1 MSEPVVSGA
10 SEAAELVV
18 RGARTHNLKNI
29 DLTLPL
35 GKLIIVTGVSGS
47 GKSSLA
53 FDTIYAEG
61 QRRYVESL
69 SAYARQFLERME
81 KPDVDRI
88 DGISPAIAIR
98 QKNSIRNPRSTVGT
112 TTEIH
117 DYMRLLYA
125 RVGRTFC
132 RQCGREVVRE
142 TAEVV
147 ARQLG
152 ALPAGTRLLIG
163 FDLPVVD
170 VSVPIVETI
179 EVDELAE
186 QSDDDN
192 GTRPGAPDRDLFAAV
207 PPAAER
213 EQNGN
218 RAARADA
225 RSEQAVVSTL
235 AALRKKGFARLLID
249 GAAVTIDDVAP
260 ATLRDRP
267 MLQVVV
273 DRLQIAGED
282 LRQRLT
288 DSIEM
293 AYLEGGGA
301 AWAYQISESGITNSE
316 LAPNS
321 KVQIPSSRF
330 ILFSERFECR
340 PCGIPYEDPQPRL
353 FSFNNPFGACPTC
366 HGFGNIIELDMDLVV
381 PDPTKSIQEGAI
393 EPWTKPHYRAQLAEL
408 KRAAKKARLPLDAK
422 WSELTE
428 EQQRFVVE
436 GDGESYEGVRGFFR
450 WLERKKYKVHVRVF
464 LSRYRGY
471 LTCPDCRGARLRR
484 EARDVQVSGRTI
496 DRVSALTV
504 REAQTFFSTLQLTEK
519 EQSIADKVLKEIQRR
534 LSFLSDVGLDY
545 LTLDRLSSTLSGG
558 EAQRINLATSLGS
571 ALVGTLYVLDEPSI
585 GLHSRDNLRLIAIL
599 RQLRDQGN
607 TVLVVEHDA
616 DMIRVADHIVDLG
629 LGAGEQGGRVVF
641 SGTLERLMQEPRSLT
656 SKYLRQELAIP
667 VPKARRRGTGQKI
680 RLLGATEHNLKNIDI
695 TIPLNT
701 LTCVTG
707 VSGSGKSTMVHD
719 VLYAA
724 IKRAK
729 GGWDKRVGSFKKLE
743 GAEYITDVVL
753 VDQAPIGRTPRSN
766 PVTYLKAFDPI
777 RELFA
782 ATKDARSRG
791 LTASHFSFNVPG
803 GRCEACQGEGEVRVE
818 MQFLADVFVPCD
830 QCDGKRFKPQVLEVR
845 YKGRSIRQ
853 VLDLTVREALTFFS
867 SSPKVLRRL
876 QVLDEIGLG
885 YLRLGQP
892 ATTLSGGEAQR
903 IKIAAHLSSHGGERL
918 LYILDE
924 PTTGLH
930 FDDIAKLL
938 TAFKKLLEAGHTL
951 LVIEHNLDVIK
962 TADHIIDLGPE
973 GGEDGGV
980 VVTTGTP
987 EQVAQVEASYTGQ
1000 YLRPVL
1006 AGGRSH
1012 AYAAGR

>member
-1 MSEPVVSGA
+1 MSETGVPGA
-10 SEAAELVV
+10 VETSDLIV

-29 DLTLPL
+29 DVTLPT

-88 DGISPAIAIR
+88 DGIAPAIAIR
-98 QKNSIRNPRSTVGT
+98 QKNSVRNPRSTVGT

-117 DYMRLLYA
+117 DYMRLLFA
-125 RVGRTFC
+125 RVGHTFC
-132 RQCGREVVRE
+132 RNCGREVVRE

-152 ALPAGTRLLIG
+152 ELGAGTRLILG
-163 FDLPVVD
+163 FDLP
-170 VSVPIVETI
+170 IVEAVPLQAENVP
-179 EVDELAE
+179 EVDELSE
-186 QSDDDN
+186 TTDEEPS
-192 GTRPGAPDRDLFAAV
+192 T
-207 PPAAER
+207 PAADKGR
-213 EQNGN
+213 P
-218 RAARADA
+218 
-225 RSEQAVVSTL
+225 QAKL
-235 AALRKKGFARLLID
+235 AAIAETIDTLRKKGFGRLLID
-249 GAAVTIDDVAP
+249 GRAVPFDDVDQK
-260 ATLRDRP
+260 TLVGRST
-267 MLQVVV
+267 LQVVV
-273 DRLQIAGED
+273 DRVQLGTDDQD
-282 LRQRLT
+282 QRVT
-288 DSIEM
+288 DSIET
-293 AYLEGGGA
+293 AYREGGGG
-301 AWAYQISESGITNSE
+301 AWAEQIVASRESQVAS
-316 LAPNS
+316 
-321 KVQIPSSRF
+321 PSPDSPAN
-330 ILFSERFECR
+330 IVHVFSERFECR
-340 PCGIPYEDPQPRL
+340 TCGIAYEDPQPRL

-381 PDPTKSIQEGAI
+381 PDPTKSIAQNAI
-393 EPWTKPHYRAQLAEL
+393 EPWSKPHYRAQLADL
-408 KRAAKKARLPLDAK
+408 KRASKKSKVRLDVPWKDLSDAEK
-422 WSELTE
+422 
-428 EQQRFVVE
+428 QFVIE
-436 GDGESYEGVRGFFR
+436 GGEGFDGVRGFFR

-471 LTCPDCRGARLRR
+471 LTCPDCGGSRLRR
-484 EARDVQVSGRTI
+484 EARAVRVSGRTI
-496 DRVSALTV
+496 DQVSALTV
-504 REAQTFFSTLQLTEK
+504 REAQTVFASLDLSEK
-519 EQSIADKVLKEIQRR
+519 EVTISEKVLKEIRRR

-585 GLHSRDNLRLIAIL
+585 GLHSRDNRRLIDIL

-607 TVLVVEHDA
+607 TVIVVEHDA
-616 DMIRVADHIVDLG
+616 DMIKVADHIVDLG

-641 SGTLERLMQEPRSLT
+641 SGSMAGLMNEPRSLT

-667 VPKARRRGTGQKI
+667 IPTTRRRGSGQKL
-680 RLLGATEHNLKNIDI
+680 RLVGAMEHNLKNVDI
-695 TIPLNT
+695 AIPMNA

-707 VSGSGKSTMVHD
+707 VSGSGKSTLVHD

-724 IKRAK
+724 LKRAK
-729 GGWDKRVGSFKKLE
+729 GGWDKRVGTFVKLE
-743 GAEYITDVVL
+743 GAELVSDVVL

-845 YKGRSIRQ
+845 YRGRSIHQ

-903 IKIAAHLSSHGGERL
+903 IKIAAHLSSQGGERL

-938 TAFKKLLEAGHTL
+938 TAFRKLLEAGSTL
-951 LVIEHNLDVIK
+951 VVIEHNLDVIK
-962 TADHIIDLGPE
+962 TADYIIDLGPE
-973 GGEDGGV
+973 GGEDGGHV
-980 VVTTGTP
+980 VATGTP
-987 EQVAQVEASYTGQ
+987 EQVAQIETSYTGQ
-1000 YLRPVL
+1000 YLRVAL
-1006 AGGRSH
+1006 AEGRSH

>member
-1 MSEPVVSGA
+1 MAIADQSSKPRNP
-10 SEAAELVV
+10 LIV
-18 RGARTHNLKNI
+18 RGARTHNLKNV
-29 DLTLPL
+29 DVTLPA
-35 GKLIIVTGVSGS
+35 GKLVIITGVSGS
-47 GKSSLA
+47 GTSSLA

-88 DGISPAIAIR
+88 EGICPAIAIR
-98 QKNSIRNPRSTVGT
+98 QKNSVRNPRSTVGT

-117 DYMRLLYA
+117 DYMRLLFA

-132 RQCGREVVRE
+132 RQCGQEVVRE

-152 ALPAGTRLLIG
+152 ELPAGTRLLIG
-163 FDLPVVD
+163 FEIPVVSIPATSPSASD
-170 VSVPIVETI
+170 GENGDDGET
-179 EVDELAE
+179 EELMPARNGVDGITETL
-186 QSDDDN
+186 N
-192 GTRPGAPDRDLFAAV
+192 G
-207 PPAAER
+207 
-213 EQNGN
+213 
-218 RAARADA
+218 
-225 RSEQAVVSTL
+225 
-235 AALRKKGFARLLID
+235 LRRRGFGRLLID
-249 GAAVTIDDVAP
+249 GKAVVFEEIEA
-260 ATLRDRP
+260 ATLGSRTT
-267 MLQVVV
+267 LEVVV
-273 DRLQIAGED
+273 DRVKVDGD
-282 LRQRLT
+282 LRSRLT
-288 DSIEM
+288 DSIETS
-293 AYLEGGGA
+293 YREGGGA
-301 AWAYQISESGITNSE
+301 AFAIVLGDSKDTAESPEPKAGR
-316 LAPNS
+316 L
-321 KVQIPSSRF
+321 V
-330 ILFSERFECR
+330 FSERFECR
-340 PCGIPYEDPQPRL
+340 ACGITYETPQPRL

-366 HGFGNIIELDMDLVV
+366 HGFGNVIELDMDLVV
-381 PDPTKSIQEGAI
+381 PDSSLSINQGAI
-393 EPWTKPHYRAQLAEL
+393 EPWSKPHYRAQLAEL
-408 KRAAKKARLPLDAK
+408 KRAGRKAGIHLDIP
-422 WSELTE
+422 WNELSDDE
-428 EQQRFVVE
+428 RRFVVE
-436 GDGESYEGVRGFFR
+436 GDGDYEGIRGFFR

-471 LTCPDCRGARLRR
+471 LACPDCGGARLRR
-484 EARDVQVSGRTI
+484 EARNIRVGGRTV
-496 DRVSALTV
+496 DEVSALTV
-504 REAQTFFSTLQLTEK
+504 DAASKFFAELQLSEK
-519 EQSIADKVLKEIQRR
+519 ESAVADKVLREIRRR

-558 EAQRINLATSLGS
+558 ESQRINLATSLGS

-585 GLHSRDNLRLIAIL
+585 GLHARDNQRLIEIL

-607 TVLVVEHDA
+607 TVLVVEHDE

-629 LGAGEQGGRVVF
+629 LGAGEQGGRIVY
-641 SGTLERLMQEPRSLT
+641 SGDLPGLLQEARSLT
-656 SKYLRQELAIP
+656 AKYLRNELAIP
-667 VPKARRRGTGQKI
+667 VPSPRRKGIGQKI
-680 RLLGATEHNLKNIDI
+680 RLTGAREHNLKDIDVQ
-695 TIPLNT
+695 IPLNT

-707 VSGSGKSTMVHD
+707 VSGSGKSTLVHD

-729 GGWDKRVGSFKKLE
+729 SDWDRRVGTFSELE
-743 GAEYITDVVL
+743 GLEYITDVAL
-753 VDQAPIGRTPRSN
+753 VDQTPIGRTPRSN

-777 RELFA
+777 RELFSL
-782 ATKDARSRG
+782 TKDARARG

-845 YKGRSIRQ
+845 YRGKSVHQ
-853 VLDLTVREALTFFS
+853 VLEMTVREALAFFS
-867 SSPKVLRRL
+867 TSPKVLRRL

-903 IKIAAHLSSHGGERL
+903 IKIAAHLSSFGGERV

-938 TAFKKLLEAGHTL
+938 AAFRKLVEAGHTL

-962 TADHIIDLGPE
+962 TADYIIDLGPE
-973 GGEDGGV
+973 GGAAGGEV
-980 VVTTGTP
+980 VATGTP
-987 EQVAQVEASYTGQ
+987 EQIVQVEASHTGRA
-1000 YLRPVL
+1000 LRDVL
-1006 AGGRSH
+1006 AAGRSN
-1012 AYAAGR
+1012 AYAAR

>member
-1 MSEPVVSGA
+1 MSETGVPG
-10 SEAAELVV
+10 AAEASALIV

-29 DLTLPL
+29 DVTLPT

-88 DGISPAIAIR
+88 DGIAPAIAIR
-98 QKNSIRNPRSTVGT
+98 QKNSVRNPRSTVGT

-117 DYMRLLYA
+117 DYMRLLFA
-125 RVGRTFC
+125 RVGHTFC
-132 RQCGREVVRE
+132 RNCGREVVRE

-152 ALPAGTRLLIG
+152 ELGAGTRLILG
-163 FDLPVVD
+163 FDLPIVEAAPLQSENVPEVD
-170 VSVPIVETI
+170 ELSEAGDEDGEKTLPFGSPSEAKEPSGQFSEKGRQQARVAAIVETI
-179 EVDELAE
+179 E
-186 QSDDDN
+186 
-192 GTRPGAPDRDLFAAV
+192 T
-207 PPAAER
+207 
-213 EQNGN
+213 
-218 RAARADA
+218 
-225 RSEQAVVSTL
+225 
-235 AALRKKGFARLLID
+235 LRKKGFGRLLVD
-249 GAAVTIDDVAP
+249 GQAMPFDDVDPKALVGRS
-260 ATLRDRP
+260 A
-267 MLQVVV
+267 LQVVV
-273 DRLQIAGED
+273 DRVQLGTDDQQ
-282 LRQRLT
+282 QRLT
-288 DSIEM
+288 DSIET
-293 AYLEGGGA
+293 AYREGGGA
-301 AWAYQISESGITNSE
+301 AWAEQVGAAN
-316 LAPNS
+316 
-321 KVQIPSSRF
+321 VVHV
-330 ILFSERFECR
+330 FSERFECR
-340 PCGIPYEDPQPRL
+340 HCGIAYEDPQPRL

-381 PDPTKSIQEGAI
+381 PDPTKSITQNAI
-393 EPWTKPHYRAQLAEL
+393 EPWSKPHYRAQLADL
-408 KRAAKKARLPLDAK
+408 KRAAKKSKIRLDVPWKD
-422 WSELTE
+422 LTNAE
-428 EQQRFVVE
+428 KRFVIE
-436 GDGESYEGVRGFFR
+436 GGDGFDGVRGFFR

-471 LTCPDCRGARLRR
+471 LTCPDCGGSRLRR
-484 EARDVQVSGRTI
+484 EARDVRVSGRTI
-496 DRVSALTV
+496 DQVSALTV
-504 REAQTFFSTLQLTEK
+504 REAQTVFASLDLSEK
-519 EQSIADKVLKEIQRR
+519 ELAISEKVLKEIRRR

-585 GLHSRDNLRLIAIL
+585 GLHSRDNRRLIEIL

-616 DMIRVADHIVDLG
+616 DMIKVADHIVDLG
-629 LGAGEQGGRVVF
+629 LGAGEQGGRIVF
-641 SGTLERLMQEPRSLT
+641 SGDMAGLMSEPRSLT

-667 VPKARRRGTGQKI
+667 IPTTRRRGTGQKL
-680 RLLGATEHNLKNIDI
+680 RLVGATEHNLKNVDI
-695 TIPLNT
+695 AIPINA

-707 VSGSGKSTMVHD
+707 VSGSGKSTLVHD

-724 IKRAK
+724 LKRAK
-729 GGWDKRVGSFKKLE
+729 GGWDKRVGTFGKLE
-743 GAEYITDVVL
+743 GTELITDVVL

-782 ATKDARSRG
+782 ATKDARARG

-845 YKGRSIRQ
+845 YRGRSIHQ

-903 IKIAAHLSSHGGERL
+903 IKIAAHLSSQGGERL

-938 TAFKKLLEAGHTL
+938 TAFRKLLEAGSTL
-951 LVIEHNLDVIK
+951 VVIEHNLDVIK
-962 TADHIIDLGPE
+962 TADYIIDLGPE
-973 GGEDGGV
+973 GGEDGGRV
-980 VVTTGTP
+980 IATGTP
-987 EQVAQVEASYTGQ
+987 EQVAQVESSYTGQ
-1000 YLRPVL
+1000 YLRVAL
-1006 AGGRSH
+1006 AEGRSH

>member
-1 MSEPVVSGA
+1 MAESPVA
-10 SEAAELVV
+10 SAVDAADLIV
-18 RGARTHNLKNI
+18 RGARTHNLKNV
-29 DLTLPL
+29 DLTLP
-35 GKLIIVTGVSGS
+35 GGRLIIVTGVSGS

-81 KPDVDRI
+81 KPDVDAI
-88 DGISPAIAIR
+88 EGISPAIAIR
-98 QKNSIRNPRSTVGT
+98 QKNSVRNPRSTVGT

-117 DYMRLLYA
+117 DYMRLLFA

-147 ARQLG
+147 ARELS
-152 ALPAGTRLLIG
+152 ALPVGTRLIIG
-163 FDLPVVD
+163 FDLPIVVAAPLASAEVAD
-170 VSVPIVETI
+170 T
-179 EVDELAE
+179 VDEVQE
-186 QSDDDN
+186 QADETD
-192 GTRPGAPDRDLFAAV
+192 
-207 PPAAER
+207 
-213 EQNGN
+213 QNGGAVASAS
-218 RAARADA
+218 AAASAAAGSALID
-225 RSEQAVVSTL
+225 
-235 AALRKKGFARLLID
+235 ALRRKGFGRLLVD
-249 GAAVTIDDVAP
+249 GRAIPFDDVDPVQAG
-260 ATLRDRP
+260 ASGT
-267 MLQVVV
+267 LQVVV
-273 DRLQIAGED
+273 DRVQLED
-282 LRQRLT
+282 DSRQRIT
-288 DSIEM
+288 DSIET
-293 AYLEGGGA
+293 AYREGAGA
-301 AWAYQISESGITNSE
+301 AWA
-316 LAPNS
+316 L
-321 KVQIPSSRF
+321 IPTPQPPTPSPQFLRY
-330 ILFSERFECR
+330 SERFECR
-340 PCGIPYEDPQPRL
+340 ICGIAYEDPQPRL

-366 HGFGNIIELDMDLVV
+366 HGFGNIIELDIDLVV
-381 PDPTKSIQEGAI
+381 PDQSRSIMQNAI
-393 EPWTKPHYRAQLAEL
+393 EPWSKPHYRSYLAAL
-408 KRAAKKARLPLDAK
+408 KRSARKHKLRLDVP
-422 WSELTE
+422 WSALTADE
-428 EQQRFVVE
+428 KTFVIE
-436 GDGESYEGVRGFFR
+436 GDDEFAGVRGFFK

-471 LTCPDCRGARLRR
+471 LTCPDCGGARLRR
-484 EARDVQVSGRTI
+484 EARDVRVASRTI
-496 DRVSALTV
+496 DQVSALTV
-504 REAQTFFSTLQLTEK
+504 RDAQDFFSTLSLSEK
-519 EQSIADKVLKEIQRR
+519 EAAIADKVLKEIRRR

-558 EAQRINLATSLGS
+558 EAQRINLATSLGA

-585 GLHSRDNLRLIAIL
+585 GLHSRDNLRLIDIL
-599 RQLRDQGN
+599 RLLRDQGN

-616 DMIRVADHIVDLG
+616 DMIKVADHIVDLG

-641 SGTLERLMQEPRSLT
+641 SGTLEALMQEPRSLT
-656 SKYLRQELAIP
+656 AKYLRGELAIP
-667 VPKARRRGTGQKI
+667 VPTTRRRGMGQKI
-680 RLLGATEHNLKNIDI
+680 RLLGASEHNLKGVDVS
-695 TIPLNT
+695 IPLNT

-707 VSGSGKSTMVHD
+707 VSGSGKSTLVHD

-729 GGWDKRVGSFKKLE
+729 GDWDKRVGAFEELE
-743 GAEYITDVVL
+743 GIELISDVVL

-777 RELFA
+777 REIFA
-782 ATKDARSRG
+782 ATKDARARG

-845 YKGRSIRQ
+845 YKGRNIHQ

-903 IKIAAHLSSHGGERL
+903 IKIAAHLSSHAGDRL

-938 TAFKKLLEAGHTL
+938 TAFRKLLEAGHTL
-951 LVIEHNLDVIK
+951 VVIEHTLDVVK
-962 TADHIIDLGPE
+962 TADMIIDLGPE
-973 GGEDGGV
+973 GGAAGGEV
-980 VVTTGTP
+980 VAVGTP
-987 EQVAQVEASYTGQ
+987 EQVAQNPASHTGR
-1000 YLRPVL
+1000 YLRAVL
-1006 AGGRSH
+1006 AEGRSH
-1012 AYAAGR
+1012 AYASGR

>member
-1 MSEPVVSGA
+1 MSETD
-10 SEAAELVV
+10 AAVATPQPEFADLVV

-29 DLTLPL
+29 DLALPV

-88 DGISPAIAIR
+88 EGISPAIAIR
-98 QKNSIRNPRSTVGT
+98 QKNSVRNPRSTVGT

-117 DYMRLLYA
+117 DYMRLLFA

-132 RQCGREVVRE
+132 RNCGREVVRE

-147 ARQLG
+147 AARLTG
-152 ALPAGTRLLIG
+152 LAAGTRLLIG
-163 FDLPVVD
+163 FDLPVIEAVAATTDSAD
-170 VSVPIVETI
+170 V
-179 EVDELAE
+179 VDEVQE
-186 QSDDDN
+186 QPEEESADV
-192 GTRPGAPDRDLFAAV
+192 AAAT
-207 PPAAER
+207 PKTTSTS
-213 EQNGN
+213 
-218 RAARADA
+218 RAAAAGAVAATVDALKRKGFGRLLVDGRALSLDEVNA
-225 RSEQAVVSTL
+225 
-235 AALRKKGFARLLID
+235 AALA
-249 GAAVTIDDVAP
+249 
-260 ATLRDRP
+260 DRQ

-273 DRLQIAGED
+273 DRVQVGGDAAE

-288 DSIEM
+288 DSIET

-301 AWAYQISESGITNSE
+301 AWAVEVGDRPASSEPRAASSE
-316 LAPNS
+316 PRVAT
-321 KVQIPSSRF
+321 VHE
-330 ILFSERFECR
+330 FSERFECR
-340 PCGIPYEDPQPRL
+340 PCGITYEDPQPRL
-353 FSFNNPFGACPTC
+353 FSFNNPFGACPIC
-366 HGFGNIIELDMDLVV
+366 HGFGNIIELDINLVV
-381 PDPTKSIQEGAI
+381 PDPATSIQQGAI
-393 EPWTKPHYRAQLAEL
+393 EPWSKPHYRAQLAEL
-408 KRAAKKARLPLDAK
+408 KKAARKRNVRIDVPWA
-422 WSELTE
+422 ELTDE
-428 EQQRFVVE
+428 EKAFVI
-436 GDGESYEGVRGFFR
+436 DGSTDPDVGYSGIRGFFR

-471 LTCPDCRGARLRR
+471 LTCPECGGARLRR
-484 EARDVQVSGRTI
+484 EARDVRIAGQPI

-504 REAQTFFSTLQLTEK
+504 QQAAQFFATLELSEK
-519 EQSIADKVLKEIQRR
+519 ETAIAEKVLKEIRRR

-571 ALVGTLYVLDEPSI
+571 ALVGALYVLDEPSI
-585 GLHSRDNLRLIAIL
+585 GLHSRDNLRLIEIL

-641 SGTLERLMQEPRSLT
+641 SGTLEGLLKDPRSLT
-656 SKYLRQELAIP
+656 AKYLRQELAIP
-667 VPKARRRGTGQKI
+667 VPAIRRRGTGQKI
-680 RLLGATEHNLKNIDI
+680 QVIGASEHNLKDVDVG
-695 TIPLNT
+695 IPLNT
-701 LTCVTG
+701 LTVVTG
-707 VSGSGKSTMVHD
+707 VSGSGKSTLVHD

-729 GGWDKRVGSFKKLE
+729 GGWDRRVGSFRKLN
-743 GAEYITDVVL
+743 GVEYITDAVL

-782 ATKDARSRG
+782 ATKDARARG

-845 YKGRSIRQ
+845 YRGRTIHQ
-853 VLDLTVREALTFFS
+853 VLDMTVREALTFFS
-867 SSPKVLRRL
+867 TSPKVLRRL

-903 IKIAAHLSSHGGERL
+903 VKIAAHLSSHTGERL

-938 TAFKKLLEAGHTL
+938 TAFRKLLEAGHTL

-962 TADHIIDLGPE
+962 TADNIIDLGPE
-973 GGEDGGV
+973 GGEDGGNV
-980 VVTTGTP
+980 VATGTP
-987 EQVAQVEASYTGQ
+987 EQLAQIDTSYTGR

-1006 AGGRSH
+1006 AEGRSH
-1012 AYAAGR
+1012 AYATGR